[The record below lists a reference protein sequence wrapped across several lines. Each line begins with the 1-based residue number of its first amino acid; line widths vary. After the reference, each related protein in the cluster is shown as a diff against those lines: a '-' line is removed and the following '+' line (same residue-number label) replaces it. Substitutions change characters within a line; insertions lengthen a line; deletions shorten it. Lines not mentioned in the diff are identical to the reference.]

1 MRRLRVFNSGAF
13 RLALL
18 FVVIFAVGAITLVA
32 AVNVAV
38 TRYASQ
44 TTATALVDESVLLR
58 GEAQARGRDA
68 LGQLILRRE
77 RIVHAHQFLYLLL
90 DPQGRPIVGD
100 LPAGSAKVGWGET
113 SVAEPAEPNEPS
125 DGQNTVRTYGVRLAD
140 GSRLIVGR
148 KTSDL
153 DELSDWLRLV
163 TIWSGLGITVLAV
176 GGGLLIASVFLR
188 RLDRVNRSLQEIMD
202 GRLEERVPAIGM
214 GDEFDR
220 LTGNLN
226 LMLDRNQA
234 LLNGLRQ
241 VSTDIAHDLRTS
253 LSRLRQHL
261 DSMRDLARPEDLQGA
276 IDDGLAQ
283 VDDVLSTFHAL
294 LRIGQ
299 IEGGAGRARFEPVDL
314 SAVVERVRLACEA
327 TAEDAGK
334 TLSARI
340 APDITVSG
348 DPQLLTQLFANLLEN
363 ALRHAGD
370 TANIT
375 MSLAGVDGVVSA
387 VVADDGPGVP
397 VNERQRVLRRF
408 YRLDASRSTP
418 GSGLGLALVAAIAE
432 LHDAELRLTDNA
444 PGLAVEVRFAER
456 PSRPR
461 ALDGVNQ
468 SSARTIDPRAVQH
481 QAHLDHQLV
490 DGEGLGDQ
498 RHPGIQHPVT
508 DYCFFGEAGS
518 VEHRQVGACFPG
530 TVGELATVHVRHDD
544 IGEQQVYARR
554 HCQHRQR
561 LRGVARLDDGVAEV
575 A

>member
-1 MRRLRVFNSGAF
+1 MHRLRVFRSGAF

-44 TTATALVDESVLLR
+44 TTGTALVDESALLR

-90 DPQGRPIVGD
+90 DPQGRTVAGA
-100 LPAGSAKVGWGET
+100 LPAASAKIGWGEA

-125 DGQNTVRTYGVRLAD
+125 DGQNTVRTYGVQLAD

-148 KTSDL
+148 NTSDL
-153 DELSDWLRLV
+153 DELSDWLRFV
-163 TIWSGLGITVLAV
+163 TLWSGLGITVLAV

-234 LLNGLRQ
+234 LMDGLRQ
-241 VSTDIAHDLRTS
+241 VSTDIAHDLRTP

-261 DSMRDLARPEDLQGA
+261 DAMRDLTRPEDLQGA
-276 IDDGLAQ
+276 IDDALAQ

-299 IEGGAGRARFEPVDL
+299 IEGGAGRSRFEAVDL
-314 SAVVERVRLACEA
+314 SAVMERVQLAYE
-327 TAEDAGK
+327 TVAEDEGK
-334 TLSARI
+334 TLSAQI
-340 APDITVSG
+340 APDVVVNG
-348 DPQLLTQLFANLLEN
+348 DAQLLTQLFANLVEN
-363 ALRHAGD
+363 ALRHAGEKAHICM
-370 TANIT
+370 TL
-375 MSLAGVDGVVSA
+375 SEEGGA
-387 VVADDGPGVP
+387 VNAVIADNGPGVP
-397 VNERQRVLRRF
+397 ATERSRVLRRF

-432 LHDAELRLTDNA
+432 LHDARLTLANNR
-444 PGLAVEVRFAER
+444 PGLAVEVHFASPDEVQSN
-456 PSRPR
+456 SRLP
-461 ALDGVNQ
+461 
-468 SSARTIDPRAVQH
+468 TP
-481 QAHLDHQLV
+481 
-490 DGEGLGDQ
+490 
-498 RHPGIQHPVT
+498 
-508 DYCFFGEAGS
+508 
-518 VEHRQVGACFPG
+518 
-530 TVGELATVHVRHDD
+530 
-544 IGEQQVYARR
+544 
-554 HCQHRQR
+554 
-561 LRGVARLDDGVAEV
+561 LRS
-575 A
+575 

>member
-1 MRRLRVFNSGAF
+1 MHRLRVFNSGAF

-32 AVNVAV
+32 AVNLAV

-44 TTATALVDESVLLR
+44 TTRSALVDESTLLR
-58 GEAQARGRDA
+58 GEAPARGRDA

-90 DPQGRPIVGD
+90 DPQGRLVAGN
-100 LPAGSAKVGWGET
+100 LPAASAKIGWAEAA
-113 SVAEPAEPNEPS
+113 VAEPAETNEPS
-125 DGQNTVRTYGVRLAD
+125 DGQDTVRTYGVQLAD

-148 KTSDL
+148 DTSDL

-214 GDEFDR
+214 GEEFAR

-234 LLNGLRQ
+234 LMDGLRQ
-241 VSTDIAHDLRTS
+241 VSTDIAHDLRTP

-261 DSMRDLARPEDLQGA
+261 DSMRDLTRPEDLQGA
-276 IDDGLAQ
+276 IDDALAQ

-314 SAVVERVRLACEA
+314 SAVMDRVRLAYETA
-327 TAEDAGK
+327 AEDAGK
-334 TLSARI
+334 MLSAQI
-340 APDITVSG
+340 APEIVVNG
-348 DPQLLTQLFANLLEN
+348 DPQLLTQLFANLVEN
-363 ALRHAGD
+363 ALRHGGEKAH
-370 TANIT
+370 I
-375 MSLAGVDGVVSA
+375 SLRLSEEGNTVSA
-387 VVADDGPGVP
+387 VVADNGLGIPA
-397 VNERQRVLRRF
+397 NERSRVLRRF

-432 LHDAELRLTDNA
+432 LHGATLSLSDNC
-444 PGLAVEVRFAER
+444 PGLSVEVRI
-456 PSRPR
+456 PR
-461 ALDGVNQ
+461 T
-468 SSARTIDPRAVQH
+468 S
-481 QAHLDHQLV
+481 
-490 DGEGLGDQ
+490 
-498 RHPGIQHPVT
+498 
-508 DYCFFGEAGS
+508 
-518 VEHRQVGACFPG
+518 
-530 TVGELATVHVRHDD
+530 
-544 IGEQQVYARR
+544 
-554 HCQHRQR
+554 
-561 LRGVARLDDGVAEV
+561 
-575 A
+575 

>member
-1 MRRLRVFNSGAF
+1 MHRLRVFNSGAF

-38 TRYASQ
+38 SRYASQ
-44 TTATALVDESVLLR
+44 TTETALVDESTLLR
-58 GEAQARGRDA
+58 GEAQARGRSA

-90 DPQGRPIVGD
+90 DPQGHPVVGD
-100 LPAGSAKVGWGET
+100 LPAASAKVGWGEA

-125 DGQNTVRTYGVRLAD
+125 DGQNTVRTYGVQLAD

-148 KTSDL
+148 NTSDL

-214 GDEFDR
+214 GDEFER
-220 LTGNLN
+220 LTRNLN
-226 LMLDRNQA
+226 LMLDRTQA
-234 LLNGLRQ
+234 LMEGLRQ
-241 VSTDIAHDLRTS
+241 VSTDIAHDLRTP

-261 DSMRDLARPEDLQGA
+261 DSMRDLTRPEDLPGA
-276 IDDGLAQ
+276 IDHALAQ
-283 VDDVLSTFHAL
+283 VDDVLTTFHAL

-299 IEGGAGRARFEPVDL
+299 IEGGAGRARFELVDL
-314 SAVVERVRLACEA
+314 SVVMEQVRLAYETA
-327 TAEDAGK
+327 AEDAGK
-334 TLSARI
+334 TLSAQI
-340 APDITVSG
+340 AADITVNG

-370 TANIT
+370 EAHIT
-375 MSLAGVDGVVSA
+375 MSLAQVAGAVSA

-397 VNERQRVLRRF
+397 AYERQRVLRRF

-418 GSGLGLALVAAIAE
+418 GSGLGLALIAAIAE
-432 LHDAELRLTDNA
+432 LHGAELRLSDNS
-444 PGLAVEVRFAER
+444 PGLVVEIHFA
-456 PSRPR
+456 
-461 ALDGVNQ
+461 N
-468 SSARTIDPRAVQH
+468 
-481 QAHLDHQLV
+481 
-490 DGEGLGDQ
+490 
-498 RHPGIQHPVT
+498 
-508 DYCFFGEAGS
+508 AGK
-518 VEHRQVGACFPG
+518 P
-530 TVGELATVHVRHDD
+530 
-544 IGEQQVYARR
+544 
-554 HCQHRQR
+554 
-561 LRGVARLDDGVAEV
+561 
-575 A
+575 